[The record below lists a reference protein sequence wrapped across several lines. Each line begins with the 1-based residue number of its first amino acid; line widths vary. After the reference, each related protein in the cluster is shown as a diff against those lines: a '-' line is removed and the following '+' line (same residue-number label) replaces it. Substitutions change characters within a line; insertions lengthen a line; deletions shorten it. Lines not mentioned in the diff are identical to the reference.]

1 MAIDEKSAILE
12 IVNFTDGI
20 DFTEEGLVEDTLSV
34 AMEIEVLRKTQF
46 GKRFLSRLNS
56 LSKGECKDC
65 DCILCGKPASSS
77 VVCEVCLSNLR
88 GSAAEY
94 TRNAFKEAVNKVNGK
109 TVKKNVSDVA
119 MESGARLNN
128 NSRDVFEEDLEIN
141 EDNNTEDLIC
151 NFDASTDRLPSRK
164 AVKLS
169 NRILMAILII
179 SLLNT
184 ISIIT
189 IAIIVFSKLG
199 VMG

>member
-1 MAIDEKSAILE
+1 
-12 IVNFTDGI
+12 
-20 DFTEEGLVEDTLSV
+20 
-34 AMEIEVLRKTQF
+34 
-46 GKRFLSRLNS
+46 
-56 LSKGECKDC
+56 
-65 DCILCGKPASSS
+65 
-77 VVCEVCLSNLR
+77 
-88 GSAAEY
+88 
-94 TRNAFKEAVNKVNGK
+94 
-109 TVKKNVSDVA
+109 

-141 EDNNTEDLIC
+141 EENNPEDLIC